1 MYMYSMICLR
11 TKAEMQSVNYI
22 LPCFDLQRKLNSED
36 AIVISYQDQNIEWII
51 LCYLESK
58 HLKKNLTPKKGK
70 FHG

>member
-1 MYMYSMICLR
+1 
-11 TKAEMQSVNYI
+11 MQSVNYI
-22 LPCFDLQRKLNSED
+22 LSCFDLQRKLNSED